1 MTRWPALPLLIMA
14 LHATANAQSVAS
26 AGSAC
31 TYSDCALAIVPSW
44 DGLAV
49 VRGQAGP
56 RVANLHFFLPR
67 DITPALRGD
76 VTRPGADSA
85 AAQAR
90 RALSLRRIG
99 AAFTDLGL
107 LAMGAAAVSALHARH
122 VDRSAQTLGAAGM
135 GALLISV
142 PFQFAADGALSRAV
156 WWHNQRFALKGGE
169 R

>member
-1 MTRWPALPLLIMA
+1 MKRWSAFLPLIIA
-14 LHATANAQSVAS
+14 ISTTANAQAAIVSPD
-26 AGSAC
+26 SAC
-31 TYSDCALAIVPSW
+31 SYRVCALAIVPSW

-76 VTRPGADSA
+76 ATRPGADSA
-85 AAQAR
+85 AAEAS
-90 RALSLRRIG
+90 RALSLRRVG

-107 LAMGAAAVSALHARH
+107 LAIGAAVVTALHTRH
-122 VDRSAQTLGAAGM
+122 VDRSAQALGAGGM
-135 GALLISV
+135 GALLICV

-156 WWHNQRFALKGGE
+156 WWHNQRYA

>member
-1 MTRWPALPLLIMA
+1 MTRCLVLLPLFIAMS
-14 LHATANAQSVAS
+14 ATATAQTAVAPPD
-26 AGSAC
+26 SAC
-31 TYSDCALAIVPSW
+31 TYRACALAIVPSW

-85 AAQAR
+85 AAQAG

-107 LAMGAAAVSALHARH
+107 LAMGAAAVGALHARH
-122 VDRSAQTLGAAGM
+122 VDRSAQTLGATGM
-135 GALLISV
+135 GALLLSV

-156 WWHNQRFALKGGE
+156 WWHNQRFAP
-169 R
+169 

>member
-1 MTRWPALPLLIMA
+1 MIAIS
-14 LHATANAQSVAS
+14 ATANAQTAVAS
-26 AGSAC
+26 SDSGC
-31 TYSDCALAIVPSW
+31 TYPVCALAIVPGW

-76 VTRPGADSA
+76 ATRPGADSA
-85 AAQAR
+85 AAEAG
-90 RALSLRRIG
+90 RALSLRRVG
-99 AAFTDLGL
+99 AAFTDIGL
-107 LAMGAAAVSALHARH
+107 LAMGAAVVGALHARH

-135 GALLISV
+135 GALLVSV

-156 WWHNQRFALKGGE
+156 WWHNQRFA

>member
-1 MTRWPALPLLIMA
+1 MTRWPALPLLIIA
-14 LHATANAQSVAS
+14 LSATANAQSVAS
-26 AGSAC
+26 ADSAC
-31 TYSDCALAIVPSW
+31 TYRVCALAIVPSW
-44 DGLAV
+44 NGLAL

-76 VTRPGADSA
+76 PTRSGADSA
-85 AAQAR
+85 AAEAG
-90 RALSLRRIG
+90 RALSLRRVG

-107 LAMGAAAVSALHARH
+107 LAMGAAVVTALHGRH
-122 VDRSAQTLGAAGM
+122 VDRSARTLGAAGM
-135 GALLISV
+135 GALVISV

-156 WWHNQRFALKGGE
+156 WWHNQRFA

>member
-1 MTRWPALPLLIMA
+1 MNRWPALLLLIIAMS
-14 LHATANAQSVAS
+14 ATANAQTAAAS
-26 AGSAC
+26 PDSAC
-31 TYSDCALAIVPSW
+31 TYRTCALAIVPSW

-76 VTRPGADSA
+76 DVTRPGADSA
-85 AAQAR
+85 AAEAG
-90 RALSLRRIG
+90 RALSLRRVG

-107 LAMGAAAVSALHARH
+107 LAMGAAVASALHARH

-135 GALLISV
+135 GALLVSV

-156 WWHNQRFALKGGE
+156 WWHNQRFA

>member
-1 MTRWPALPLLIMA
+1 MTRWHPVLLLTVAIS
-14 LHATANAQSVAS
+14 ATASAQTSIAPPD
-26 AGSAC
+26 SAC
-31 TYSDCALAIVPSW
+31 TYRTCALAIVPSW

-76 VTRPGADSA
+76 DATRPGADSA
-85 AAQAR
+85 AAAAG
-90 RALSLRRIG
+90 RALSLRRVG

-107 LAMGAAAVSALHARH
+107 LAMGAAVVSALHARH
-122 VDRSAQTLGAAGM
+122 VDRTAQTLGAAGM
-135 GALLISV
+135 GALVLSI

-156 WWHNQRFALKGGE
+156 WWHNQRFA